1 MIKKTIEYVDYN
13 GTERSEDFYFN
24 LTEAECIDLEIG
36 TSGGYT
42 EMIRRM
48 VNAKDLAALIKVFRE
63 FISNAYG
70 VKSPDGRRFMKSP
83 EILAEFT
90 ETEAFSKLYMELATN
105 AEEAAAFVNGVLPN
119 RKVEPPLAIAPRQ
132 MDKENNS
139 ERESIYASANYT
151 RF

>member
-48 VNAKDLAALIKVFRE
+48 VNAKDLAALIKVFRD
-63 FISNAYG
+63 FISNAFDCWH
-70 VKSPDGRRFMKSP
+70 SSRQQQSF
-83 EILAEFT
+83 ILQ
-90 ETEAFSKLYMELATN
+90 EARA
-105 AEEAAAFVNGVLPN
+105 GHG
-119 RKVEPPLAIAPRQ
+119 
-132 MDKENNS
+132 
-139 ERESIYASANYT
+139 
-151 RF
+151 

>member
-48 VNAKDLAALIKVFRE
+48 VNAKDRLLR
-63 FISNAYG
+63 
-70 VKSPDGRRFMKSP
+70 
-83 EILAEFT
+83 
-90 ETEAFSKLYMELATN
+90 
-105 AEEAAAFVNGVLPN
+105 
-119 RKVEPPLAIAPRQ
+119 RQ

>member
-48 VNAKDLAALIKVFRE
+48 VNAKDLAALIKD

-105 AEEAAAFVNGVLPN
+105 AKEAAAFVNGVLPN
-119 RKVEPPLAIAPRQ
+119 RKVEPPLAIAP
-132 MDKENNS
+132 K
-139 ERESIYASANYT
+139 ANG
-151 RF
+151 

>member
-48 VNAKDLAALIKVFRE
+48 VNAKDLAALIKVFRD

-90 ETEAFSKLYMELATN
+90 ETEAFSKLYMAVSYTHLT
-105 AEEAAAFVNGVLPN
+105 LPT
-119 RKVEPPLAIAPRQ
+119 IA
-132 MDKENNS
+132 
-139 ERESIYASANYT
+139 
-151 RF
+151 

>member
-48 VNAKDLAALIKVFRE
+48 VNAKDLAALIKVFRD

-70 VKSPDGRRFMKSP
+70 VKSPDGRRFMKLP

-105 AEEAAAFVNGVLPN
+105 AKEAAAFVNGVLPN
-119 RKVEPPLAIAPRQ
+119 RKVEPPLAIAP
-132 MDKENNS
+132 K
-139 ERESIYASANYT
+139 ANG
-151 RF
+151 